1 MKYKKRSNQKGFT
14 LIELL
19 VVIAIIGILSS
30 VVLASMNTARKKAR
44 DARRQSDLKSLQLA
58 LESYYDT
65 NSAYPIQAT
74 EVDVSSS
81 TLGVLTSGGHI
92 TALPDDPAAAKNY
105 RYKTDATGSEYCIG
119 AALEGTVPTPADT
132 CPSTTKVS
140 GDTNTGTPVENV
152 NWMVGQ

>member
-1 MKYKKRSNQKGFT
+1 MKFKNSQEGFT

-44 DARRQSDLKSLQLA
+44 DARRQADLKSLQLA

-65 NSAYPIQAT
+65 NSAYPVQTT

-81 TLGVLTSGGHI
+81 TLGGLTSGGYI
-92 TALPDDPAAAKNY
+92 TALPDDPSSSQNY
-105 RYKTDATGSEYCIG
+105 RYISASGGSAYCLG
-119 AALEGTVPTPADT
+119 ANLEGTPPTPADT
-132 CPSTTKVS
+132 CPSGTKVS
-140 GDTNTGTPVENV
+140 GGSVDY
-152 NWMVGQ
+152 MVGQ